1 MATSTTTAT
10 TTTAFAS
17 CAAESDPARAA
28 AGHPFGFAALYR
40 AWLACRR
47 GKRGTRKAQ
56 RYEMGLLDHLADT
69 AQALQQHTWRP
80 SRATRFVTLHPKPRE
95 ILAAEYGD
103 RVVHHLLVPWFERLF
118 EPVFIFDSYANRQG
132 KGTHGAVARLQEF
145 TRVVRGANPAD
156 EAAPPL
162 PAPHGFAPSPLR
174 GEGWGEGGSA
184 PQPPQNPPHPARA
197 VAKVGRGP
205 TLSPNPSPREGE
217 GSFGGYYLQLDI
229 ANFFN
234 SISRRTLFALLEA
247 RVERD
252 ARRPLHDPRRVAD
265 SEARE
270 YLWLARR
277 LLTGNPALTARF
289 QGRAEDL
296 RQVPAHKQLANA
308 PAETGLPIGN
318 LSSQFFANVYLNE
331 LDQFVKHTLK
341 ARHYL
346 RYVDDFVLL
355 HPDRAQLEAWRGAII
370 GFLRD
375 KLGLALRD
383 AGKLAPI
390 GNGIDFLGYIVRPD
404 YRLVRRRVVG
414 HLNERLARL
423 GRPLI
428 RANGV
433 WVCPPAAGD
442 AVQATLASYFGHFSH
457 AQSARLRAQTF
468 ARHPWLAHLLA
479 VVEDERPQRCGSG
492 LARDA
497 TVKNPS
503 RASPLPQA
511 AIGKRAERQRKQLA
525 RAPLFVIGARL
536 KRVDRPA
543 QVTSLGSQ
551 WRYFRQRYPA
561 HVLLMQVG
569 NRWECQAPAGVELPP
584 AFRRAQNTRLARP
597 GLPATFSIAAR
608 SVPALKQALTRHRLP
623 WCEAG
628 ENGYL
633 KGGFKRRQIIAL
645 WPALVPATAGA
656 TSAAKSAGG
665 KAIAGQPAPTGE
677 TSAVAGAALAAKS
690 AGGTAFAA
698 RAAPAG
704 GAPSGVAPTD
714 LHSLLSLPGA
724 LP

>member
-1 MATSTTTAT
+1 MATSTTTTAT

-28 AGHPFGFAALYR
+28 AEHPFGFAALYR

-56 RYEMGLLDHLADT
+56 RYEMGLFDRLADT

-95 ILAAEYGD
+95 ILAAEFGD

-118 EPVFIFDSYANRQG
+118 EPVFIFDSCANRRG
-132 KGTHGAVARLQEF
+132 KGTHGAVRRLKSF
-145 TRVVRGANPAD
+145 LLK
-156 EAAPPL
+156 AAPAGAAL
-162 PAPHGFAPSPLR
+162 AAKSAGGEAIAGKPAPT
-174 GEGWGEGGSA
+174 GGV
-184 PQPPQNPPHPARA
+184 PAA
-197 VAKVGRGP
+197 VAKAAVAGGP
-205 TLSPNPSPREGE
+205 
-217 GSFGGYYLQLDI
+217 YYLQLDI

-234 SISRRTLFALLEA
+234 SIDRRKLFALLKA
-247 RVERD
+247 RVARD
-252 ARRPLHDPRRVAD
+252 ARRPARDPRHAAE

-270 YLWLARR
+270 YLWLARQ

-308 PAETGLPIGN
+308 PPETGLPIGN

-341 ARHYL
+341 ARHYV

-355 HPDRAQLEAWRGAII
+355 HPERAQLEVWRSAII
-370 GFLRD
+370 DFLRD

-383 AGKLAPI
+383 AGKLAPA

-404 YRLVRRRVVG
+404 YCLVRRRVVG
-414 HLNERLARL
+414 HMNERLTRL
-423 GRPLI
+423 GRRLI
-428 RANGV
+428 RADGA

-442 AVQATLASYFGHFSH
+442 AAQATLTSYFGHFGH
-457 AQSARLRAQTF
+457 ARSARLRAQTL

-479 VVEDERPQRCGSG
+479 LDENKQSRHCRSG
-492 LARDA
+492 LGREGAVKHPARPRPLRECGATPTPTSQTPAHPLGDETANPTDGCHVCAEMTADA
-497 TVKNPS
+497 VARMQSGAAPRLAQTTVSHPAV
-503 RASPLPQA
+503 RPRIASGLQS
-511 AIGKRAERQRKQLA
+511 
-525 RAPLFVIGARL
+525 ARL
-536 KRVDRPA
+536 KRVDRPP

-561 HVLLMQVG
+561 HVLLVQVG
-569 NRWECQAPAGVELPP
+569 NRWECQAPPGAGLPP
-584 AFRRAQNTRLARP
+584 AFRRTAHPGRRP
-597 GLPATFSIAAR
+597 GLPETLSVAAR
-608 SVPALKQALTRHRLP
+608 LVPALKRALTRSRQP

-633 KGGFKRRQIIAL
+633 KGGFKRRQIVAV
-645 WPALVPATAGA
+645 WPC
-656 TSAAKSAGG
+656 
-665 KAIAGQPAPTGE
+665 APVGPQ
-677 TSAVAGAALAAKS
+677 
-690 AGGTAFAA
+690 
-698 RAAPAG
+698 AAP
-704 GAPSGVAPTD
+704 
-714 LHSLLSLPGA
+714 
-724 LP
+724 